1 MTQPQSPASKNPWTR
16 LFAAVNVVFIITVLI
31 MVVAGLTGKPVRMAR
46 LMDEHGLLIIG
57 IEVGVILGVSVVMM
71 GAERRATLRR
81 LEEREVAL
89 LDAAPARPR
98 EAAGPREP
106 ARTSEAAADELPRSE
121 QPS

>member
-1 MTQPQSPASKNPWTR
+1 MTQPPSPASKNPWAR
-16 LFAAVNVVFIITVLI
+16 LFAAVNGAFIVTVLI
-31 MVVAGLTGKPVRMAR
+31 MVVAGLTGKPVGMAR

-71 GAERRATLRR
+71 AAERRATLRR

-98 EAAGPREP
+98 EAPGPREP
-106 ARTSEAAADELPRSE
+106 ARSSETAPDKPARSE